1 MGAHLRNGPLT
12 GLALVQ
18 HLRTQGLHTRS
29 VILLDQAEK
38 NLVVD
43 AFRAGAKG
51 LFSRIVVVPY
61 AMSDA
66 NSNNSG
72 GKGAV
77 VRLRNGT
84 FTTIAEGLTLPT
96 GMTLGSDG
104 VLYVSNFGDGPPGAG
119 QIVKITLP

>member
-1 MGAHLRNGPLT
+1 VAVVGAHLRNGPLT

-38 NLVVD
+38 NLVLD

-66 NSNNSG
+66 NSNNSR

-84 FTTIAEGLTLPT
+84 FTTIA
-96 GMTLGSDG
+96 
-104 VLYVSNFGDGPPGAG
+104 
-119 QIVKITLP
+119 